1 MQSMVSKSN
10 VKLCSMQWK
19 IKVPLNIPLLL
30 KLLAFFSFCFM
41 RINSKKTAKDTNI
54 PPKIPEVLR
63 SHQEMKNFLQC
74 VPAFKQ
80 IKI

>member
-30 KLLAFFSFCFM
+30 KLLGFFSVCFM
-41 RINSKKTAKDTNI
+41 RIDCKKTAKDTNI

>member
-30 KLLAFFSFCFM
+30 KLLGLFSVCFM
-41 RINSKKTAKDTNI
+41 RINCKKTAKDTNI

>member
-1 MQSMVSKSN
+1 
-10 VKLCSMQWK
+10 MQWK
-19 IKVPLNIPLLL
+19 IKVLLNIPLLL
-30 KLLAFFSFCFM
+30 KLMAFFRFCFM

>member
-10 VKLCSMQWK
+10 VKLCFMQWK

-30 KLLAFFSFCFM
+30 KLLVFFSFCFM

>member
-19 IKVPLNIPLLL
+19 IKVSLNIPLLL
-30 KLLAFFSFCFM
+30 KLLGFFSVCFM
-41 RINSKKTAKDTNI
+41 RINCKKTAKDTNI

>member
-10 VKLCSMQWK
+10 VKLCSMKWK

-30 KLLAFFSFCFM
+30 KLLGFFSVCFM
-41 RINSKKTAKDTNI
+41 RINCKKTATDTNI

>member
-1 MQSMVSKSN
+1 
-10 VKLCSMQWK
+10 MQWK

-30 KLLAFFSFCFM
+30 KLLGFFSFCFM
-41 RINSKKTAKDTNI
+41 GINCKKTAKDTNI

>member
-30 KLLAFFSFCFM
+30 QLLGFFSVCFM
-41 RINSKKTAKDTNI
+41 RINCKKTAKDTNI

>member
-1 MQSMVSKSN
+1 MQSMVCKSN
-10 VKLCSMQWK
+10 VKLSSMQWK
-19 IKVPLNIPLLL
+19 IKVPPNIPLLL
-30 KLLAFFSFCFM
+30 KLLGFFSFCFM
-41 RINSKKTAKDTNI
+41 RINSKKTATDTNI